1 MSDYQEI
8 YNKSNINRLIDADET
23 GLKELFGDIWDD
35 EFDSAFKRRFKSTM
49 TLIALYCEDDDES
62 IFKQNLQRKSQI
74 MLRGLGDFLRLQEKA
89 KFYQSFENHLNFLNN
104 QLLFD
109 VGYHKS
115 VIADLVFGICALPL
129 DNPYRNSDVYLWAIT
144 YRNENPLPTLKE
156 ILKPVEPTP
165 ISKTESTF
173 TWTHNTKGLED
184 VLSLF
189 EAVSHLFEENGL
201 NGFKM
206 AVSGKE
212 IEEVDF
218 GCITPSDE
226 NKTYVTYLFFK
237 LLEAGYIGN
246 YRDTDRDGLWEHLI
260 GSSTTRKF
268 RHYYSDFKQQST
280 NLKKDKSQLI
290 DEVIDAI

>member
-8 YNKSNINRLIDADET
+8 YDKSNINRLIDADET
-23 GLKELFGDIWDD
+23 SLKQLFGDVWDD
-35 EFDSAFKRRFKSTM
+35 EFDSAFKRRFKSIM
-49 TLIALYCEDDDES
+49 TIIALYCEDDDES

-89 KFYQSFENHLNFLNN
+89 KFYQSFENQLNFLNT

-109 VGYHKS
+109 VGYHRNF
-115 VIADLVFGICALPL
+115 IADLVFTTCALPL

-144 YRNENPLPTLKE
+144 YRNENPLPSLQE
-156 ILKPVEPTP
+156 VLKPVETTP

-173 TWTHNTKGLED
+173 TWTHNSKRLDE
-184 VLSLF
+184 VLPLF

-206 AVSGKE
+206 AVSGNE
-212 IEEVDF
+212 IEDIDY
-218 GCITPSDE
+218 GCIMPSYQ
-226 NKTYVTYLFFK
+226 NKTYVAYLFFK
-237 LLEAGYIGN
+237 LLKAGHIGN

-260 GSSTTRKF
+260 GSSGRRKF
-268 RHYYSDFKQQST
+268 RHYYSDFKNHST
-280 NLKKDKSQLI
+280 NLKKDKSQII
-290 DEVIDAI
+290 DELIDAI